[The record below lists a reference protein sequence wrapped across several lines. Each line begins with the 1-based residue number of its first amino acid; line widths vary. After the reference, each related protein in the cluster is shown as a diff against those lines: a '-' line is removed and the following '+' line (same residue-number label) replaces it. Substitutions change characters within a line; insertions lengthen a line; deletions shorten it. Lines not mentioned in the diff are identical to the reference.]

1 MKWTECLIGEFMA
14 QTKKEEELNIP
25 SLPFMCGLDNHVKK
39 FKLQIEFIHNI
50 VLVRTYSI

>member
-1 MKWTECLIGEFMA
+1 MA